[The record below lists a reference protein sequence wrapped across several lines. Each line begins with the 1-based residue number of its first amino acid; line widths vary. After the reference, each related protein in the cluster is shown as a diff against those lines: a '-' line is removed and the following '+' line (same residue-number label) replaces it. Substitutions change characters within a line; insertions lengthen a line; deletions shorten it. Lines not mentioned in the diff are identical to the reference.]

1 MIKIPATKAGL
12 EAMGVL
18 IEENTPLN
26 ATEIMGLSQVIDVC
40 EMYRQITAKAGTGR
54 SCTIRSSREFMTN
67 GFTKR

>member
-26 ATEIMGLSQVIDVC
+26 A
-40 EMYRQITAKAGTGR
+40 
-54 SCTIRSSREFMTN
+54 IRTR
-67 GFTKR
+67 GIWRP